1 MAWLQV
7 FVRFGRLDMKT
18 LLSLLLSLTLLN
30 ASATGYDPVT
40 ISGNSSQI
48 VILSGS
54 SVTNTTT
61 GNQNVSQQNLASNTG
76 GVEIN
81 GESVQIVAAYGSII
95 RNEVEG
101 GDSYASQ
108 NFSSNVG
115 AVSIGGSLQVTAL
128 LGSYAYNSASG
139 HQTYAVQN
147 VASNNAC
154 MVCVN
159 GRCSFSR

>member
-1 MAWLQV
+1 
-7 FVRFGRLDMKT
+7 MKNFLSI
-18 LLSLLLSLTLLN
+18 LLSLILLN
-30 ASATGYDPVT
+30 ASAIGVDPVT

-54 SVTNTTT
+54 SVTNTVT
-61 GNQNVSQQNLASNTG
+61 GNQNIGQQNLASNAG

-81 GESVQIVAAYGSII
+81 GESVQIVAAYGSIV

-101 GDSYASQ
+101 NDSFASQ

-115 AVSIGGSLQVTAL
+115 NVSVGGSLQVTAL

-159 GRCSFSR
+159 GRCGSIR